1 MSSVPL
7 IVGLDIG
14 GSTTKIVA
22 VEEGSLVAAHLVRA
36 DDPVTSA
43 YGALGRFLNR
53 SDGKAPEISRIMLTG
68 VGQSAIAGEILNIAA
83 CRVDEMEAIGR
94 GGLALSGCERAVIVS
109 MGTGTA
115 VVSAE
120 MSGDGSSGV
129 SRLFGS
135 GVGGG
140 TLLGLS
146 RSLLGTRDF
155 VRLEELAAAG
165 NLHEV
170 DLTVGDIAGRAI
182 AGLAHDITASNFGRV
197 QNDCRLEDLAIGILN
212 LVFQTIGSFGALA
225 ARQQGSPDC
234 VFTGNLSQSLIGR
247 GILATVC
254 QLYDVNCIIPE
265 RAAYATAYGAALT
278 PLAR

>member
-1 MSSVPL
+1 MSL

-22 VEEGSLVAAHLVRA
+22 VEAGVLSAAHLVRA

-53 SDGKAPEISRIMLTG
+53 SDGLVPEISRIMLTG
-68 VGQSAIAGEILNIAA
+68 VGQNAIAGEILNITA

-94 GGLALSGCERAVIVS
+94 GGLALSGCERAVVVS

-115 VVSAE
+115 VVRAVN
-120 MSGDGSSGV
+120 SSSTGTGV
-129 SRLFGS
+129 CRLFGS

-182 AGLAHDITASNFGRV
+182 AGLAHDVTASNFGRIE
-197 QNDCRLEDLAIGILN
+197 NDCRPEDLAIGILN

-225 ARQQGSPDC
+225 ARQEGIPDC
-234 VFTGNLSQSLIGR
+234 VFTGNLSQSQIGC

-254 QLYDVNCIIPE
+254 RLYGVNCIIPE
-265 RAAYATAYGAALT
+265 RAAYATAYGAALA
-278 PLAR
+278 PLVR

>member
-1 MSSVPL
+1 MPL

-22 VEEGSLVAAHLVRA
+22 VEKGAISAAHLVRA

-53 SDGKAPEISRIMLTG
+53 FDGMTPEIARIMLTG
-68 VGQSAIAGEILNIAA
+68 VGQGVIADEILNIPA
-83 CRVDEMEAIGR
+83 CPVDEMEAIGR
-94 GGLALSGCERAVIVS
+94 GGLALADRERAVVVS

-115 VVSAE
+115 VVWAE
-120 MSGDGSSGV
+120 QTSPTSTAV
-129 SRLFGS
+129 KRLFGS

-155 VRLEELAAAG
+155 LRLEELAAAG

-182 AGLAHDITASNFGRV
+182 AGLASDITASNFGRV
-197 QNDCRLEDLAIGILN
+197 HDACRPEDLAIGILN
-212 LVFQTIGSFGALA
+212 LVFQTIGSCGALA
-225 ARQQGSPDC
+225 ARQQGCPDC

-254 QLYDVNCIIPE
+254 QLYGVNCLIPE

-278 PLAR
+278 PPAG